1 MGRGISM
8 NGMNRDR
15 AAERMLELLPV
26 YMGTITKSGNLFGSV
41 QAARYRVLAL
51 LCREGSLPMSEVAR
65 RQYISKSYM
74 TALVDGLEQEGFVE
88 RRPHPKD
95 RRVIAIVITERG
107 RNHMRESLARFRGDM
122 RNLLSPLGDEE
133 IETLCRSA
141 DDLIAVLR
149 KVP

>member
-1 MGRGISM
+1 
-8 NGMNRDR
+8 
-15 AAERMLELLPV
+15 MLGLVSLFMDASSELIHSLLPV
-26 YMGTITKSGNLFGSV
+26 YMGTITRSGNLFGSV

-51 LCREGSLPMSEVAR
+51 LCREGSLPISEVAR

-74 TALVDGLEQEGFVE
+74 TALVDGLEQEGSVE

-95 RRVIAIVITERG
+95 RRVIAIGITEKG
-107 RNHMRESLARFRGDM
+107 RDHMRQSLARFRGDM
-122 RNLLSPLGDEE
+122 RALLSPLADGE